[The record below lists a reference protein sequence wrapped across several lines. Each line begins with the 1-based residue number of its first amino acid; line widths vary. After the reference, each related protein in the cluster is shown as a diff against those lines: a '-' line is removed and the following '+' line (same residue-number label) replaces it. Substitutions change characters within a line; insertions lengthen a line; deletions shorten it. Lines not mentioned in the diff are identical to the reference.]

1 MALRDNRDDMTATTA
16 PAAAKVPPKAP
27 PKPAGPVPS
36 PTAKKLS
43 QKTLKAKET
52 RWDKYAAWFL
62 AGVTALIVV
71 GLWALSKFKLDVG
84 HGGPRGDTTVGYIL
98 GVLTVVLYG
107 VVAAYSL
114 RHRRRLQKKAMTRT
128 WMEVH
133 LAFGLVAGVAA
144 VLHSGP
150 RLLSAAPLQAG
161 FLVAWLLLIGT
172 GFAGKIL
179 GVVVPARLTK
189 IEDEALLAEDV
200 TEKQIA
206 MRKEIED
213 LLQANPDEKFATW
226 ANVTVPRAI
235 KSPLWYGKRHA
246 KSPAELRKSSLRS
259 VVIEELW
266 EQTKGAAAVAADK
279 QEIAKRVLTCLVEE
293 RFLAAMQGYHWVL
306 RAWLPVHV
314 ALTTLCF
321 PYLIIHV
328 ITVFL
333 L

>member
-1 MALRDNRDDMTATTA
+1 MTATTA
-16 PAAAKVPPKAP
+16 PAPPPAAKASPPV
-27 PKPAGPVPS
+27 PKPKSAPS

-62 AGVTALIVV
+62 AAVTAVIVV
-71 GLWALSKFKLDVG
+71 GLWVVSAYKLDAPPHG
-84 HGGPRGDTTVGYIL
+84 HSPRGDTTVGYIL
-98 GVLTVVLYG
+98 GVLTLVLYG

-114 RHRRRLQKKAMTRT
+114 RHRRRRQKKAMTRT

-133 LAFGLVAGVAA
+133 LAFGLVAGLSA

-150 RLLSAAPLQAG
+150 RLLSAAPLQGA
-161 FLVAWLLLIGT
+161 FLAAWLLLIFT
-172 GFAGKIL
+172 GFAGKIIS
-179 GVVVPARLTK
+179 VVVPARLTK

-213 LLQANPDEKFATW
+213 LLQANPDEKFTTW
-226 ANVTVPRAI
+226 TNTTVPRAI
-235 KSPLWYGKRHA
+235 KSPLYYGRRHA
-246 KSPAELRKSSLRS
+246 KASAEVRRSSLRS

-266 EQTKGAAAVAADK
+266 EQTKGATILPAEKHDTAR
-279 QEIAKRVLTCLVEE
+279 RVLTCLVEE
-293 RFLAAMQGYHWVL
+293 RFLEQMQRYHWLL
-306 RAWLPVHV
+306 RAWVPVHV

-321 PYLIIHV
+321 PWLIVHIV
-328 ITVFL
+328 TVFL

>member
-1 MALRDNRDDMTATTA
+1 MTATTA
-16 PAAAKVPPKAP
+16 PAPPATTKPAP
-27 PKPAGPVPS
+27 PTAKKAGPQPS

-43 QKTLKAKET
+43 GKTLKAKET

-62 AGVTALIVV
+62 AFVTAVIVV
-71 GLWALSKFKLDVG
+71 GLWAWSAFKLDAPPRG
-84 HGGPRGDTTVGYIL
+84 HGARGDTTVGYAL
-98 GVLTVVLYG
+98 GIITLVLYG

-133 LAFGLVAGVAA
+133 LAFGLVAGLAA

-161 FLVAWLLLIGT
+161 FLVAWLLLIFT
-172 GFAGKIL
+172 GFAGKII

-200 TEKQIA
+200 TEKQVA

-213 LLQANPDEKFATW
+213 LLQANPDAAFATW
-226 ANVTVPRAI
+226 ANTTVPRAI
-235 KSPLWYGKRHA
+235 KDPLWYGRRHA
-246 KSPAELRKSSLRS
+246 KSPAETRRHSLRS

-266 EQTKGAAAVAADK
+266 EQTKGAAVVAADK
-279 QEIAKRVLTCLVEE
+279 HETARRVLTCLV
-293 RFLAAMQGYHWVL
+293 
-306 RAWLPVHV
+306 
-314 ALTTLCF
+314 
-321 PYLIIHV
+321 
-328 ITVFL
+328 
-333 L
+333 

>member
-1 MALRDNRDDMTATTA
+1 MGNNDDPMTATTA
-16 PAAAKVPPKAP
+16 PVPLKAP
-27 PKPAGPVPS
+27 PKPAGPKPS

-62 AGVTALIVV
+62 AFVTAVMVV
-71 GLWALSKFKLDVG
+71 GLWALSKFKFDVG

-98 GVLTVVLYG
+98 GGLTVVLYG

-133 LAFGLVAGVAA
+133 LAFGLVAGLAA

-150 RLLSAAPLQAG
+150 RLLSAAPLQGA
-161 FLVAWLLLIGT
+161 FLIAWLLLIGT

-179 GVVVPARLTK
+179 GMVVPARLTK

-213 LLQANPDEKFATW
+213 LLQANPDEKFGAW

-246 KSPAELRKSSLRS
+246 KSPAEIRKFSLRS

-266 EQTKGAAAVAADK
+266 EKTAGATAIAASQHDT
-279 QEIAKRVLTCLVEE
+279 AKRVLTCLVEE
-293 RFLAAMQGYHWVL
+293 RFLEQMQSYHWVL
-306 RAWLPVHV
+306 RAWVPVHV

-321 PYLIIHV
+321 PWLIVHV